1 MKKFKLFSF
10 CTLIVLGI
18 SCKSKHEK
26 QIPILDLK
34 DLVVDTLYLEKDTLT
49 KNLGANFS
57 YSKTD
62 SGEVLATFINHQFLV
77 YSYPEGK
84 LLRKQEYE
92 KEGPNGIGSFITGNF
107 IDDKSL
113 YFLSQQK
120 ELIQCNYYGKV
131 LARWDLPEVDSER
144 KYANY
149 SGYLYN
155 KLYKSGNELY
165 FVDIPFVFQEGFED
179 YDKWGMVF
187 NKESHS
193 FSHYRFL
200 YPENILDYTQDDQ
213 LGLFSHV
220 YNSNTQEHL
229 IGFSISDSIAVVKN
243 GEQTW
248 KWAGSS
254 ESLNFKKGTTVPS
267 GEYTVFQPN
276 HESSKYNGLDFD
288 SQAKKILR
296 WVRIKGPT
304 QDNPDQQK
312 NRLLIFDMEFQSEA
326 ELDFSTDEFGLYGFN
341 TPNGYALSLHTQT
354 TDDIVGFA
362 LIDFS
367 KIKTE

>member
-1 MKKFKLFSF
+1 MRKFSLVIILICALVVS
-10 CTLIVLGI
+10 CT
-18 SCKSKHEK
+18 SKSDKEV
-26 QIPILDLK
+26 PILDLK

-77 YSYPEGK
+77 YNFPGGK
-84 LLRKQEYE
+84 LLRKQKYE

-107 IDDKSL
+107 IDDKKL

-120 ELIQCNYYGKV
+120 EIIQCDFYGKV
-131 LARWDLPEVDSER
+131 INRWNLPEIDRER

-149 SGYLYN
+149 SGHLYN

-165 FVDIPFVFQEGFED
+165 FVDIPFVFQEGFEN
-179 YDKWGMVF
+179 YEKWGMVF
-187 NKESHS
+187 NTESHS

-200 YPENILDYTQDDQ
+200 YPVNILDYTQDDQ

-220 YNSNTQEHL
+220 YLPTSDEHL
-229 IGFSISDSIAVVKN
+229 ISFAISDSIAVVKN
-243 GEQTW
+243 GKQTW
-248 KWAGSS
+248 KWAGTT
-254 ESLNFKKGTTVPS
+254 ESLVFKKGTTVPS
-267 GEYTVFQPN
+267 GEYIVYQPD

-288 SQAKKILR
+288 THAEKILR

-326 ELDFSTDEFGLYGFN
+326 ELDFNIDEFGMYGFN
-341 TPNGYALSLHTQT
+341 TPKGYALSLHSET
-354 TDDIVGFA
+354 TDDVTTFA
-362 LIDFS
+362 ILDFS
-367 KIKTE
+367 KINSIE